1 MTFWSI
7 LRQRCWGLVLVV
19 AGVCVITFIISHL
32 IPGDPARLLAGD
44 RASDAIVENIRQ
56 QLGLDQPLY
65 VQFYRYVSDLF
76 HGDLGTSIRTGR
88 PVLEELRIFFP
99 ATLELAFGA
108 LLLALLIGI
117 PLGILSAVWRNRW
130 LDHLVRIMAI
140 TGISTPA
147 FWLGLGVIVLF
158 YGHLQILPG
167 GGRLDDWL
175 DPPTH
180 VTGFYLLDALLEGNG
195 VEEMQIP
202 DAVEVMSRYPFELS
216 GGMRQRVM
224 IALAFSCEPQLII
237 ADEPTTALDV
247 TVQLQVLRL
256 LKHKARASGTAVLF
270 ISHDMAVVS
279 QLCDSVYVM
288 YAGSVIESGVTADV
302 IHHPRHPYT
311 IGLLQCA
318 PEHGVPRQ
326 LLPAIPGTVPNLT
339 HLPDGCAF
347 RDRCYAAGAQC
358 ENVPALTACG
368 DNNQRCACWY
378 PQQEVISV

>member
-1 MTFWSI
+1 MDEHLLEVKNLKVSFKVGKKKLTAVDDVTFS
-7 LRQRCWGLVLVV
+7 LDRGK
-19 AGVCVITFIISHL
+19 VI
-32 IPGDPARLLAGD
+32 G
-44 RASDAIVENIRQ
+44 IVGES
-56 QLGLDQPLY
+56 GCGKS
-65 VQFYRYVSDLF
+65 VTA
-76 HGDLGTSIRTGR
+76 TSIMRLVSPSVCEIDENSQILFEGEDLSKASEARMRKVRGNEISMIFQEPMTALNPTR
-88 PVLEELRIFFP
+88 RIGLQMMDVIRHHQP
-99 ATLELAFGA
+99 ISRREARAKAIA
-108 LLLALLIGI
+108 LL
-117 PLGILSAVWRNRW
+117 
-130 LDHLVRIMAI
+130 
-140 TGISTPA
+140 
-147 FWLGLGVIVLF
+147 
-158 YGHLQILPG
+158 
-167 GGRLDDWL
+167 
-175 DPPTH
+175 
-180 VTGFYLLDALLEGNG
+180 
-195 VEEMQIP
+195 EEMQIP

-339 HLPDGCAF
+339 HLPEGCAF

-368 DNNQRCACWY
+368 DNNQRCACCY